1 MSWRRNYFSDPTR
14 RSYAEPTT
22 MPSLLLGTAV
32 LGFGQNP
39 APMPKRDPERHP
51 HIRAAMA
58 DLRKAANQLEHAD
71 NDYGGHRAKAGAL
84 VKQTEDELREA
95 IAWAKA
101 HPDSD

>member
-1 MSWRRNYFSDPTR
+1 MD
-14 RSYAEPTT
+14 RSGGECSYCF
-22 MPSLLLGTAV
+22 GTAV

-71 NDYGGHRAKAGAL
+71 HDFGGHRAKAVAL
-84 VKQTEDELREA
+84 VKQAEDELREA

-101 HPDSD
+101 HPDSDKTPSAAAVPKK